1 MTAEVAGSAGRTRRL
16 LQLTTLVSSL
26 DRFAMPPMLLA
37 IAHGLDVPLARAA
50 QAASAYYLAYGLL
63 QPVWGLVSD
72 RLGLVRTIRLTL
84 LLAAAGTATAALA
97 TGPGALIA
105 SRAVAGACFGAA
117 IPSTLV
123 YVGDTVPSARRQ
135 RDITDL
141 MVGVACGTAVATAL
155 AGVVADRLSWRW
167 AFAGTG
173 TLAVL
178 LVALLRRLPE
188 PASHRRHESALT
200 QFRSVFAARPARLVI
215 ALAFVEGAIL
225 LGGLTYLPAAV
236 QAGGADATTAGLVT
250 AAFGVATLAAAPAVA
265 RLSRRV
271 RPARLVAVGAAC
283 LVGAWLLVAVSAAA
297 AVALVSCLLLGAAWA
312 AMHSTLQTW
321 ATQVV
326 PAARATAVAMFAC
339 ALFAGSAIG
348 ALVFGGLASADRYGL
363 IFAWSAAVAVPL
375 GVAGAIG
382 RARFTDPERPEPV
395 APA

>member
-1 MTAEVAGSAGRTRRL
+1 VTGAVATAGGQARRL

-37 IAHGLDVPLARAA
+37 IAHGLDVPLSRAA

-72 RLGLVRTIRLTL
+72 RLGLVRTIRFTL
-84 LLAAAGTATAALA
+84 LLAAVATATAALA
-97 TGPGALIA
+97 TGPASLIA
-105 SRAVAGACFGAA
+105 SRTVAGACFGAA

-123 YVGDTVPSARRQ
+123 YVGDTVPSERRQ
-135 RDITDL
+135 HDITDL

-167 AFAGTG
+167 VFAGTG

-178 LVALLRRLPE
+178 LVLLLRRLPD
-188 PASHRRHESALT
+188 PGPHRRRDRAMT
-200 QFRSVFAARPARLVI
+200 QFRAVFAARPARLVI
-215 ALAFVEGAIL
+215 ALAFVEGGIL

-236 QAGGADATTAGLVT
+236 QAHGAGATTAGLVT
-250 AAFGVATLAAAPAVA
+250 AVFGVATLAAAPAVS

-271 RPARLVAVGAAC
+271 RPARLVAAGASC
-283 LVGAWLLVAVSAAA
+283 LVGAWALAAVSAAA
-297 AVALVSCLLLGAAWA
+297 AVALTACLLLGAAWA

-339 ALFAGSAIG
+339 ALFAGSALG
-348 ALVFGGLASADRYGL
+348 ALIFGPLASADRYGL
-363 IFAWSAAVAVPL
+363 IFGWAAAVAVPL
-375 GVAGAIG
+375 GVAGALG
-382 RARFTDPERPEPV
+382 RARFTDPELA